1 VTPRE
6 LPQDVLQFIAREIDT
21 VPHLEA
27 LLLLFENAAEHWT
40 VERTAARLYV
50 SSDRA
55 RSILADLERRQ
66 LLRLVPGAL
75 HAEYAYAPAG
85 DATGQLIEK
94 VALTYRRHLAAVAA
108 FIHSKASRSVR
119 EFARAFELK
128 KDR

>member
-40 VERTAARLYV
+40 VERAAARLYV

-55 RSILADLERRQ
+55 RSLLADLERRQ
-66 LLRLVPGAL
+66 LVRLVAGAPP
-75 HAEYAYAPAG
+75 AAYAYAPAG
-85 DATGQLIEK
+85 DASGQLIEK

-119 EFARAFELK
+119 EFARAFEIK

>member
-1 VTPRE
+1 MTPRE

-40 VERTAARLYV
+40 VERAAARLYV

-66 LLRLVPGAL
+66 LVRLVAGAP

-85 DATGQLIEK
+85 DASGQLIEK
-94 VALTYRRHLAAVAA
+94 VALTYRRQLAAVAA
-108 FIHSKASRSVR
+108 LIHSKASRSVR
-119 EFARAFELK
+119 EFARAFEIK

>member
-1 VTPRE
+1 MEKRE

-27 LLLLFENAAEHWT
+27 LLLLFENPAEHWT
-40 VERTAARLYV
+40 VERASARLYV
-50 SSDRA
+50 PPERA
-55 RSILADLERRQ
+55 QNILADLERR
-66 LLRLVPGAL
+66 RLVRLLPGAF
-75 HAEYAYAPAG
+75 HAEYAY
-85 DATGQLIEK
+85 DAVRDETGQLMEK
-94 VALTYRRHLAAVAA
+94 VASTYRRHLSAVAA